1 MKRKKKINRLETVSV
16 ILVEGEFFKQ
26 FKQLTIEKL

>member
-1 MKRKKKINRLETVSV
+1 MKRKKKINRLEIVSV